1 MKNKKTKIIAAAI
14 SAAAWLWF
22 IFSNSLK
29 SRAQSAEQSEMGEGF
44 VRRILSALGFTGDAE
59 AAAEIFV
66 RKSAHV
72 FEFFVLCFLLLLLFS
87 LAFKN
92 KRAVLALPTALTFFA
107 AATDEC
113 LQLISHRG
121 ASVRD
126 VLIDSVGAFLAVLL
140 FWLVG
145 RKKSKPEQN
154 EERACR

>member
-59 AAAEIFV
+59 VFAEIFV

-72 FEFFVLCFLLLLLFS
+72 FEFFVLCLLFWW
-87 LAFKN
+87 LFNLLFEDKI
-92 KRAVLALPTALTFFA
+92 TALWLSAELSFCCGTV
-107 AATDEC
+107 DEC
-113 LQLISHRG
+113 FQLLSHRG
-121 ASVRD
+121 ARVSD
-126 VLIDSVGAFLAVLL
+126 VFIDSIGVAIATSLIVL
-140 FWLVG
+140 F
-145 RKKSKPEQN
+145 KKRTKK
-154 EERACR
+154 